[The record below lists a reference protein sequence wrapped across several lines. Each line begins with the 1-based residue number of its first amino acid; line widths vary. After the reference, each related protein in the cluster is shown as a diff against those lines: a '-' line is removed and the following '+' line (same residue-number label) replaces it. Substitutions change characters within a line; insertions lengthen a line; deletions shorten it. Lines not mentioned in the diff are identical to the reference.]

1 MGTGTSTRRSQATP
15 SPRRIV
21 QRNVLLLGR
30 RGERIAQAARSFAI
44 SSFETCLA
52 YVAGIVG
59 VRGLRLLVNTAVAVL
74 ILSLPFAATS
84 ASRASTAPA
93 AASDSTI
100 VAAVV
105 DGARARPIARGV
117 ITAGRSPQTAIA
129 EGARPI
135 KEYLVDKGD
144 TLATIA
150 NFYDV
155 SVEALAFANG
165 ISEADAAKALRIDA
179 TLQIPP
185 GEGAL
190 YTVADGDTVDAVAKR
205 FKVEPSVIMSYNRL
219 YFEPEHFA
227 SGQQIFVRGAALPAL
242 QEPERVTVAVLRGP
256 SLGATPARAG
266 RLAWPV
272 AGVITQ
278 YFWAGH
284 TGIDLA
290 APYGTGIGASDEGV
304 VSAAGWVAV
313 GGLRV
318 CVRHAGDL
326 ETCYYHTSAVYA
338 SVGQQVSRG
347 QIIAAIG
354 LTGVTTGPHV
364 HWECRL
370 ANRFVS
376 CLDL

>member
-1 MGTGTSTRRSQATP
+1 M
-15 SPRRIV
+15 
-21 QRNVLLLGR
+21 
-30 RGERIAQAARSFAI
+30 AQGARSLAI
-44 SSFETCLA
+44 SSFDTSRA
-52 YVAGIVG
+52 YIAGLVG

-93 AASDSTI
+93 ASSDSTI

-105 DGARARPIARGV
+105 DGARARPIARAL

-165 ISEADAAKALRIDA
+165 INEADAAKALRVGA

-190 YTVADGDTVDAVAKR
+190 YSVADGDTVDAVAKR

-219 YFEPEHFA
+219 YFEPEHFGP
-227 SGQQIFVRGAALPAL
+227 GQLIFVRGAELPSL
-242 QEPERVTVAVLRGP
+242 KQPERPVVAIRPLP
-256 SLGATPARAG
+256 QQPPAAIPG

-272 AGVITQ
+272 AGRITQ
-278 YFWAGH
+278 YFWWGH
-284 TGIDLA
+284 TGVDLA
-290 APYGTGIGASDEGV
+290 APFGTGIGASEDGV

-313 GGLRV
+313 GGLHV
-318 CVRHAGDL
+318 CVKHAGGM
-326 ETCYYHTSAVYA
+326 ETCYYHTSNVFVTPGTVVA
-338 SVGQQVSRG
+338 RG
-347 QIIAAIG
+347 QIIATIG

-364 HWECRL
+364 HWECKL
-370 ANRFVS
+370 NAQFVN
-376 CLDL
+376 CLSY

>member
-1 MGTGTSTRRSQATP
+1 
-15 SPRRIV
+15 V

-135 KEYLVDKGD
+135 KEYLVGKGD

-219 YFEPEHFA
+219 YFEPEHFGP
-227 SGQQIFVRGAALPAL
+227 GQLIFVRGAELPSL
-242 QEPERVTVAVLRGP
+242 KQPERPVVAIRPLP
-256 SLGATPARAG
+256 QPPAAIPG

-272 AGVITQ
+272 AGRITQ
-278 YFWAGH
+278 YFWWGH
-284 TGIDLA
+284 TGVDLA
-290 APYGTGIGASDEGV
+290 APYGTGIGASEDGV
-304 VSAAGWVAV
+304 VSSAGWVAV
-313 GGLRV
+313 GGLHV
-318 CVRHAGDL
+318 CVKHAGGM
-326 ETCYYHTSAVYA
+326 ETCYYHTSNVFVTPGTVVA
-338 SVGQQVSRG
+338 RG
-347 QIIAAIG
+347 QIIATIG

-364 HWECRL
+364 HWECKL
-370 ANRFVS
+370 NGQFVN
-376 CLDL
+376 CLSY